1 MSRLLASPDKCLSAS
16 LKNYAERYRVP
27 TLLTRQIPLDS
38 PYHLVAQTEIEA
50 KALTYNVNTSLVFDE
65 RNDLRR
71 RFRSNREVIR
81 SGAS

>member
-50 KALTYNVNTSLVFDE
+50 KALAYNVNTSLVFDE